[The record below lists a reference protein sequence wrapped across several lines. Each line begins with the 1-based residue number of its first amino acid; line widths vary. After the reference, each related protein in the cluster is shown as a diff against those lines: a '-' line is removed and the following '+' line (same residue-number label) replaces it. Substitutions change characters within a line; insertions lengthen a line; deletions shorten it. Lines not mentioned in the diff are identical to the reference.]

1 MNTMFRCGQC
11 DAVCGTKYMCTFHAS
26 EDEYMGRVDDSKKIT
41 HYYCSASCRSYVY
54 VTEIREMC
62 ADSIPHVQRS
72 LDFLKQHYR
81 MDLQTADT
89 KKLTDYLI
97 HMKVYSSVNTL
108 YQSVLDKKTLLELQ
122 TLKQKALKS
131 IGDAMEQQHENANT
145 MDKYIQ
151 LHGKIDDFKLE
162 LLCK

>member
-1 MNTMFRCGQC
+1 MFRCGQC

-72 LDFLKQHYR
+72 LDFLNNITEWIYK
-81 MDLQTADT
+81 LPI
-89 KKLTDYLI
+89 KKIRLTI
-97 HMKVYSSVNTL
+97 
-108 YQSVLDKKTLLELQ
+108 
-122 TLKQKALKS
+122 
-131 IGDAMEQQHENANT
+131 
-145 MDKYIQ
+145 
-151 LHGKIDDFKLE
+151 
-162 LLCK
+162 